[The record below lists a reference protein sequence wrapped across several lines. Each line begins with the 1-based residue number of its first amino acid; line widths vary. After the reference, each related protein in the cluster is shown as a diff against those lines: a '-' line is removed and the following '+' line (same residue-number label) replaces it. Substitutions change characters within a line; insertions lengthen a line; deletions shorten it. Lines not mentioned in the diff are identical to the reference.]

1 MITPQKL
8 QTTKIGATPQTQ
20 IRHQPQQIA
29 TRLHQ
34 YTSPRLNTLQM
45 KDPRYI
51 VQQQQQQLG
60 TPFPI
65 INQNQKSLFEKVV
78 DYLINDGPSSRY
90 GMICKECYG
99 HNGKCFTLST
109 KSMNNLNE

>member
-1 MITPQKL
+1 MVPST
-8 QTTKIGATPQTQ
+8 
-20 IRHQPQQIA
+20 
-29 TRLHQ
+29 
-34 YTSPRLNTLQM
+34 
-45 KDPRYI
+45 KDPRYLI
-51 VQQQQQQLG
+51 QQQS

-99 HNGKCFTLST
+99 HNGEFFLIA
-109 KSMNNLNE
+109 NEKQKFLLHL